1 MLFDY
6 EPADTQI
13 TTSQFMSNLESATL
27 CRMDNSID
35 SDSFLSYWRNKSS
48 CKFELIETLN
58 NRDKSES
65 IINHHLSN
73 RDIESIDKELSN
85 KSSKASQNAP
95 NSTLLGGIQGN
106 NENFVEESP
115 PNNGTFRFA
124 VKYFRFFK

>member
-6 EPADTQI
+6 EPIDTQI

-35 SDSFLSYWRNKSS
+35 HDSFLSYWRNKSS
-48 CKFELIETLN
+48 CKFELIETFN

-73 RDIESIDKELSN
+73 RDIESIDKESSN
-85 KSSKASQNAP
+85 KNQNAP
-95 NSTLLGGIQGN
+95 SSTLLGGAQGN

-115 PNNGTFRFA
+115 PSNGTFRFA
-124 VKYFRFFK
+124 VRK